1 MKQGPRQGTPFD
13 SSLRIL
19 SLRDHSEAELRR
31 KLKEKGYEE
40 AGIEESV
47 ARLKELGY
55 LDDVRFARHF
65 VCSAVRN
72 GRGYGARLKMELA
85 RRGVAAAIV
94 AEVLAE
100 IEEEHSE
107 AELLGQLMERRFG
120 SFDPGSATDKER
132 RRVIGYLQRKGF
144 SLSAILKQLKSDG
157 MERG

>member
-1 MKQGPRQGTPFD
+1 MKQGTPFD

-47 ARLKELGY
+47 ARLRELGY

-65 VCSAVRN
+65 ASSAIRN

-100 IEEEHSE
+100 IDEEHSE
-107 AELLGQLMERRFG
+107 GELLGELMARRFSG
-120 SFDPGSATDKER
+120 FDAGCATDKEK

-144 SLSAILKQLKSDG
+144 SLAAILKQLQSKA
-157 MERG
+157 